1 VIEDYV
7 VLYFGSSVFKI
18 ARLLFVAL
26 LSVHFFA
33 CTFYR
38 VKNDSAASPDD
49 VEAFYTSKGVSPNV
63 SRFHCVN
70 EFSAAW
76 FDRGFDLQSLSKSYV
91 SNQPFS
97 ITIPIPKSK
106 RHPTLISIRKTR

>member
-33 CTFYR
+33 CIFYR
-38 VKNDSAASPDD
+38 VKNESAASSED
-49 VEAFYTSKGVSPNV
+49 VEAFYSSRGVDSNV
-63 SRFHCVN
+63 I
-70 EFSAAW
+70 
-76 FDRGFDLQSLSKSYV
+76 SLM
-91 SNQPFS
+91 
-97 ITIPIPKSK
+97 
-106 RHPTLISIRKTR
+106 